1 MARVFSAK
9 GRGGKG
15 ERCLVICALCRIL
28 KTFKLHRDFFASSS
42 FLKLKFH
49 GTFQNCKNS
58 RHLSKVVPRTCSRIF
73 SVCCAKK
80 AVQQQS
86 TQPHST
92 RAGSIGST
100 QPHRRLNQL
109 CATAAVATYDA
120 RTRMGSHGRI
130 HRHQAVMNREY
141 SHPFQ

>member
-1 MARVFSAK
+1 MFCDFACCAGFS
-9 GRGGKG
+9 R
-15 ERCLVICALCRIL
+15 L
-28 KTFKLHRDFFASSS
+28 FKLHRDFFASSS
-42 FLKLKFH
+42 FLKLKIH

-58 RHLSKVVPRTCSRIF
+58 RHLSKVVPRTCGRIF

-109 CATAAVATYDA
+109 CAAAAVATICMILALVWDLME
-120 RTRMGSHGRI
+120 RFIFMDSR
-130 HRHQAVMNREY
+130 QVMNREY
-141 SHPFQ
+141 SHPLLECM